1 MLIQAKKESVTGIIT
16 GFKDYISQ
24 SDIANLNGVQY
35 LLRARYKAC
44 RGMWKFSQLSA
55 KKTFPEKITQNKE
68 NKMDKITL
76 NCLIV
81 PIGKLMNIP
90 CVKVMQAITVEK
102 DESYIMLEATIQ
114 SRLGV
119 EIPLKL
125 CIIQAGSNSEKVMDS
140 STPISDYFTEEPK
153 AEHFHITV
161 YPRSE

>member
-1 MLIQAKKESVTGIIT
+1 
-16 GFKDYISQ
+16 
-24 SDIANLNGVQY
+24 
-35 LLRARYKAC
+35 
-44 RGMWKFSQLSA
+44 
-55 KKTFPEKITQNKE
+55 
-68 NKMDKITL
+68 MDDNNITL

-114 SRLGV
+114 SRLGAPFNK
-119 EIPLKL
+119 IPLKI
-125 CIIQAGSNSEKVMDS
+125 CIIRAGSVIEMEMDMHEDF
-140 STPISDYFTEEPK
+140 IDIFTEEPK